1 MDKKDGILIIG
12 DPHLSSRNPGF
23 RKDNYSQV
31 ILGKVDF
38 ALEYSMKHNLL
49 PVFLGDIFDC
59 PRSNSNTLITEL
71 VRLLSKIDCCGIYE
85 NRN

>member
-31 ILGKVDF
+31 ILDKVDF
-38 ALEYSMKHNLL
+38 ALQYAIEHELL
-49 PVFLGDIFDC
+49 PVFLGDIFSTVFLHETSFPLSYRPDGW
-59 PRSNSNTLITEL
+59 TEYNFFN
-71 VRLLSKIDCCGIYE
+71 VY
-85 NRN
+85 